1 MKCSLCGK
9 KGVTLA
15 HWRTA
20 HKDWLRRKMNSPAA
34 RAKAAETRR
43 RKKAQRGA
51 GKAPRTTK
59 GHRRPH
65 KTSGMPVDVPEAP
78 AGFIVESVTYKKV

>member
-34 RAKAAETRR
+34 RAKAAATRR
-43 RKKAQRGA
+43 RHAAEEGKGERPKSKRSSRAKRTALHSA
-51 GKAPRTTK
+51 GHSEVTTSED
-59 GHRRPH
+59 GTITIVIRR
-65 KTSGMPVDVPEAP
+65 
-78 AGFIVESVTYKKV
+78 